1 MTTVLDS
8 RIFGNVFNTQ
18 ECSNIWS
25 DKARTSY
32 YLEFEAALAR
42 AQAHLNII
50 PQKAADEIVKICKW
64 EELDVDQLREKTE
77 LIGYP
82 VLPVVQ
88 QLVKKVN
95 SVEDRLGEWTHWG
108 ATTQVSPHSQC
119 PRYLSDQ

>member
-8 RIFGNVFNTQ
+8 KIFGNIFNTP
-18 ECSNIWS
+18 ECSKIWS
-25 DKARTSY
+25 DKARTLH

-42 AQAHLNII
+42 AQARLHII
-50 PQKAADEIVKICKW
+50 PQKAADEIIKFCKW
-64 EELDVDQLREKTE
+64 EEMDVDQLRKKTE

-95 SVEDRLGEWTHWG
+95 AVEDRLGEWTHWG
-108 ATTQVSPHSQC
+108 ATTQVG
-119 PRYLSDQ
+119 